1 MIIPNEHIIKSLPLD
16 KELLTQEGYDILLQG
31 FNKQAELIAELQS
44 ELFYH
49 KQELFKLKKVI
60 FGSKSERFIPNQ
72 INVNQLTLGLDVPE
86 IESPAPV
93 SETVTYT
100 RTKAPVQDKIRQ
112 QPVRQALPAHL
123 PRKEEVIEPQEDIHG
138 AKKIGENI
146 TEILEYE
153 SGRLFVRKIIRPKY
167 LKVATVA
174 PETSSEVS
182 SETTIITAEMP
193 SLPIPKGNAG
203 PGLLSHIII
212 SKFVDHLPF
221 YRQVQIIKR
230 EGVTIAEST
239 INGWFT
245 SSCNLITPLYN
256 TQKVQLLK
264 ATYLMADE
272 SPIPVLTSDKPGAT
286 AKGYFWVYYSPEKK
300 IVLFDYQPGRDRAG
314 PLAMLKDF
322 NGSLQTDGYNVYDI
336 FDKPGII
343 VLLACMAHVRRKFI
357 EAQDNDA
364 PRAQYALEL
373 IQELYKVEDQA
384 REQALCANAR
394 KELRQQISKPIL
406 DSFGQ
411 WIKDNVTQVLPK
423 SSIGKAIA
431 YTLGL
436 WDRLIRYIDDGRY
449 EIDNNLIENSI
460 RPVAI
465 GRKNYLFAGSHE
477 GAQRAAMMYSLLGTC
492 KMHNVEPFAYLKDVL
507 ARIPEHKANRLEELL
522 PCNWNH
528 LQSI

>member
-1 MIIPNEHIIKSLPLD
+1 MTIPNEHIIKSLPLD
-16 KELLTQEGYDILLQG
+16 KELLTQEGYDALLQG
-31 FNKQAELIAELQS
+31 FGKQAELIAELQS
-44 ELFYH
+44 ELFYN
-49 KQELFKLKKVI
+49 KQELSKLKKII
-60 FGSKSERFIPNQ
+60 FGSKSERFVPNDV
-72 INVNQLTLGLDVPE
+72 NVRQLTLSLDVPE
-86 IESPAPV
+86 IEPPAPV
-93 SETVTYT
+93 TQKVTIT
-100 RTKAPVQDKIRQ
+100 RTKAHVQDNNKQ
-112 QPVRQALPAHL
+112 QPVRQGLPAHL
-123 PRKEEVIEPQEDIHG
+123 PRKEEVIEPQEDIQG

-153 SGRLFVRKIIRPKY
+153 PGRLFVRKIIRPKY
-167 LKVATVA
+167 VKAATEA
-174 PETSSEVS
+174 T
-182 SETTIITAEMP
+182 SETTIVTAEMP

-221 YRQVQIIKR
+221 YRQVQMIKR
-230 EGVTIAEST
+230 EGLVIAEST

-256 TQKVQLLK
+256 TQKEQLLT

-300 IVLFDYQPGRDRAG
+300 SVLFDYQPGRDRAG

-322 NGSLQTDGYNVYDI
+322 NGSLQTDGYTVYDV
-336 FDKPGII
+336 FDKPGVI

-373 IQELYKVEDQA
+373 IQGLYKVEALA
-384 REQALCANAR
+384 REQALSNDAR
-394 KELRQQISKPIL
+394 KELRQQKAKPIL
-406 DSFGQ
+406 ESFGQ
-411 WIKDNVTQVLPK
+411 WLNANLTQVLPK

-431 YTLGL
+431 YTLSL
-436 WDRLIRYIDDGRY
+436 WNRLIRYIEDGRY

-477 GAQRAAMMYSLLGTC
+477 GAQRAAMIYSLLGTS
-492 KMHNVEPFAYLKDVL
+492 KMNNVEPFAYLKDVL
-507 ARIPEHKANRLEELL
+507 SRIPEHKANRLEELL
-522 PCNWNH
+522 PYNWKP
-528 LQSI
+528 LQTI